1 VVWDEKRDYFN
12 EIVKHYIKSHDIN
25 GLPIYNMKHY
35 DALNPAYFTQTL
47 AFFILGLA
55 AFSVRSTYKWL
66 SKRK

>member
-1 VVWDEKRDYFN
+1 MG
-12 EIVKHYIKSHDIN
+12 
-25 GLPIYNMKHY
+25 GLAALFL
-35 DALNPAYFTQTL
+35 DSALNPAYFTQTL